1 MAMRKLLIALIA
13 LVALFVAVDR
23 IAVVVA
29 QNQISDR
36 IAAAYGLPDKP
47 DVTIA
52 GFPFLTQVVQGDYGR
67 VDVSVG
73 TVPADGATLHQLQ
86 AHFRDVHAS
95 LSQILGNSGSS
106 TITADRAAG
115 HAVVPFAAVDQRLPG
130 GLKVRPDGK
139 DLTVMGTLEYR
150 GVRIRLNATLALNA
164 TSSGISVTPVHI
176 TDPGL
181 GLLPGSLLSRLGFVL
196 PLSTLPLHLHLT
208 SVLVT
213 PGGLQVGAAASH
225 VYFTRAQ

>member
-1 MAMRKLLIALIA
+1 MRKLLIALIVLA
-13 LVALFVAVDR
+13 ALFVVVDR

-36 IAAAYGLPDKP
+36 IAASYGLPDKP

-52 GFPFLTQVVQGDYGR
+52 GFPFLTQVLQGDYGR
-67 VDVSVG
+67 VDVSVSK
-73 TVPADGATLHQLQ
+73 VPANGATLRQLR

-95 LSQILGNSGSS
+95 LSQVLGKASS

-115 HAVVPFAAVDQRLPG
+115 NAIVPFTAIDQRLPG

-139 DLTVMGTLEYR
+139 DLTVAGTVTYR
-150 GVRIRLNATLALNA
+150 GIRIPLNATLSLSA
-164 TSSGISVTPVHI
+164 TGAGISVTPVHVN
-176 TDPGL
+176 DPGL
-181 GLLPGSLLSRLGFVL
+181 GLLPPSVFSQLGIVL

-213 PGGLQVGAAASH
+213 PGGLRLGAAARH
-225 VYFTRAQ
+225 VHFAGAK